1 MTASTTARAAPQWLR
16 RPGLV
21 AGSALVALFVLLA
34 LLGPPLAPYDAYS
47 FIGDSLAPPS
57 DQFWLGTDQFGRDVL
72 SRIIVGT
79 RSILTM
85 ASLSTLVALVA
96 GALLGLISGYMGGL
110 LDEVIMRLLD
120 GIMAIPALLT
130 ALLILAVLGPSTV
143 NVILAIGVVFVPVI
157 ARLVRSAVLSQV
169 NLEYIEAARV
179 RGESAFYIMLR
190 EILPNISGPI
200 AVEASIRFSFAILSA
215 SSLGFL
221 GMGVQPPTPDWGLM
235 VSEGRNFI
243 TRAPWMVL
251 FPSAA
256 IAALVVGVNLL
267 TDGLR
272 EALDVVET

>member
-1 MTASTTARAAPQWLR
+1 
-16 RPGLV
+16 
-21 AGSALVALFVLLA
+21 
-34 LLGPPLAPYDAYS
+34 
-47 FIGDSLAPPS
+47 
-57 DQFWLGTDQFGRDVL
+57 
-72 SRIIVGT
+72 
-79 RSILTM
+79 M